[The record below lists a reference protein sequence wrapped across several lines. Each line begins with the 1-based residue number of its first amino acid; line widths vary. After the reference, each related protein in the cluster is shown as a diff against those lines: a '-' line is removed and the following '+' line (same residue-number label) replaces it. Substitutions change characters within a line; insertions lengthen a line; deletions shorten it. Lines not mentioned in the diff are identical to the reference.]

1 MANIGIARAS
11 YFADSSISR
20 LGKDTTKSV
29 QSLAD
34 AGIKNV
40 AGDNTSLSSM
50 GNNFALDAVAKKAA
64 IKSMSITQA
73 YLSTAISTLDSASK
87 ILSQLHELA
96 VLGANSSN
104 SALDNEAINTEAEL
118 LADEFHKSMITAN
131 YKGRAVFNDSMSNAI
146 MAAGGNGAQ
155 YNFDFT
161 NLDYDDLYD
170 YKNPPLTSLDAGIK
184 YEIRRELSAQE
195 KDAILSR
202 APDVSEAQLIPGFQF
217 TTLPADNQ
225 NLGEGS
231 INVLD
236 SADNVATYVYNSNV
250 SPQRV
255 AVSGEEPVLQ
265 IDPNAVVDVVGD
277 FRGGYLDFEI
287 SENFEL
293 GDKLQVLSTS
303 DISVNEGIVSYS
315 TTVNGQSVDVEIGI
329 IDEQRNGINGNPL
342 RINLRTDAT
351 VPGTSNIQNGDF
363 STLRS
368 DISSYSPQ
376 YADRV
381 VRTEARVGNVTDL
394 SVDAE
399 PANPTTVQTFQNIEL
414 NTVTGNGSGARVS
427 VTISDGI
434 LHNFTF
440 LDGGEG
446 YAIGDELS
454 FSIDINDDGVPV
466 TYTTTVQATQD
477 AEVQVTNPRFRD
489 VGTGVFEDREVSVPG
504 PIIGYEDPVTDP
516 ETGVVTPGDA
526 IRGPS
531 TTETRSVEITTSVY
545 DGEDPEYLPREIIG
559 YSENRTNRVAD
570 WTIYENRVYFGQDF
584 EILDSLDGSLIQT
597 DPANGT
603 VASPE
608 SSYRRTVIPT
618 PELEDMAAPIYEPYV
633 SPFDPTVSAT
643 PTDEVKNRDDLGA
656 TANDFDV
663 SRSADGRLE
672 LDTGEVGFNVGNGY
686 GILHGPAAV
695 SDTFA
700 AEEGQY
706 LKLDY
711 AAEKLS
717 TGDDYH
723 VAGYI
728 YEVDEN
734 GDAIRDN
741 GVARIT
747 MAFSDT
753 GTDGAGEAS
762 VKVETTANYRF
773 VFIGGTFDK
782 TGLTASGARMFI
794 DNIVSEDPYT
804 TTQDAIQ
811 SLARAVHYSNT
822 SDTATASKKLSTTL
836 SNAAADNVL
845 KDDSLLNLVGFNP
858 TDQTD
863 GAYMLAPTLD
873 LVIPAAYDIQ
883 GSTQEMTSR
892 IEAVQER
899 INTTRAE
906 LGSHY
911 FALQS
916 AIDSTTDLR
925 SQFMLAT
932 GTLSDVNFSRETAH
946 LTKMQVQYD
955 VATSVLAQANQ
966 AQTDLLSLISNQ
978 FAEPM

>member
-1 MANIGIARAS
+1 M
-11 YFADSSISR
+11 
-20 LGKDTTKSV
+20 
-29 QSLAD
+29 
-34 AGIKNV
+34 
-40 AGDNTSLSSM
+40 
-50 GNNFALDAVAKKAA
+50 
-64 IKSMSITQA
+64 
-73 YLSTAISTLDSASK
+73 
-87 ILSQLHELA
+87 
-96 VLGANSSN
+96 
-104 SALDNEAINTEAEL
+104 
-118 LADEFHKSMITAN
+118 
-131 YKGRAVFNDSMSNAI
+131 
-146 MAAGGNGAQ
+146 
-155 YNFDFT
+155 
-161 NLDYDDLYD
+161 
-170 YKNPPLTSLDAGIK
+170 
-184 YEIRRELSAQE
+184 
-195 KDAILSR
+195 
-202 APDVSEAQLIPGFQF
+202 IPGFQF

-236 SADNVATYVYNSNV
+236 SSDNVATYVYNSNV

-287 SENFEL
+287 SENFEI
-293 GDKLQVLSTS
+293 GDRLQVLSTS

-394 SVDAE
+394 SVDTE
-399 PANPTTVQTFQNIEL
+399 PANPTTVQTFQNIQL

-434 LHNFTF
+434 LHNFTY

-454 FSIDINDDGVPV
+454 FSIDINDDGVDE

-477 AEVQVTNPRFRD
+477 AEVQVTNPRFRNE
-489 VGTGVFEDREVSVPG
+489 GTGVYEDYTETIDG
-504 PIIGYEDPVTDP
+504 PPIGYEPDVINP
-516 ETGVVTPGDA
+516 ETGEVTPGAA
-526 IRGPS
+526 IPGPS
-531 TTETRSVEITTSVY
+531 ITVTRTREIQTSVY
-545 DGEDPEYLPREIIG
+545 DGEDPDYLPRVIEG
-559 YSENRTNRVAD
+559 YSENRTNRIAD
-570 WTIYENRVYFGQDF
+570 WTVYENRVFFGQDF
-584 EILDSLDGSLIQT
+584 EVLDSLDGSLIQT
-597 DPANGT
+597 DPTTGT
-603 VASPE
+603 VDSPE
-608 SSYRRTVIPT
+608 SSYRRTVVPT
-618 PELEDMAAPIYEPYV
+618 PELEAMAVPVYEPYV
-633 SPFDPTVSAT
+633 SPFDPTQTAT

-656 TANDFDV
+656 TANNFNV
-663 SRSADGRLE
+663 SRSADERLE
-672 LDTGEVGFNVGNGY
+672 LDTGFVYFNDGNGY

-711 AAEKLS
+711 EAVEN
-717 TGDDYH
+717 GDDYH

-728 YEVDEN
+728 YEVDAN

-753 GTDGAGEAS
+753 GRNGAGEAS
-762 VKVETTANYRF
+762 VKVENTANYRF
-773 VFIGGTFDK
+773 VFIGGTFDL
-782 TGLTASGARMFI
+782 TGLRESGARMFI